1 MTGDDPERPEDFE
14 PEQDPKRRPPLQFS
28 LQSLLWIT
36 VAVSV
41 LFGTLRAFD
50 VPPKVSA
57 MVLGILIV
65 SVLAALG
72 LVVAIDHVQ
81 DDDP

>member
-1 MTGDDPERPEDFE
+1 MNDDDPEPGKN
-14 PEQDPKRRPPLQFS
+14 PKRRPPLQFS

-36 VAVSV
+36 VAVAL
-41 LFGTLRAFD
+41 LFGTLRAFE

-81 DDDP
+81 DDDQ